1 MIRGSLDRLHF
12 GDLLQWFQ
20 MGSVSGRLTLMDAR
34 GRRRL
39 DFRNGRVC
47 YASSTIPEERLATW
61 FARRSLVGADTVRK
75 ILATS
80 MLRRTLFTDLL
91 MSEGEVSKEELR
103 QSLTDL
109 AESITSRILT
119 SGEVHFEFEPDF
131 PIVDVLG
138 LSLQLEPSH
147 LLMEAARRT
156 DESETA
162 SSGGSA
168 SELEFTGEAFED
180 LFWELARDG
189 ISGADAVDG
198 WEMSH
203 LHDLVRDIVGTLAQ
217 WLASSPGLV
226 PLPPRQIDDIRQCHA
241 GEENVCLYG
250 LSHAAW
256 NQMVFACTV
265 PDADRSAPLS
275 MGELESR
282 AAEIN
287 MWGDLIGSEY
297 LQRPE
302 AGKLDALVRH
312 VVVTWSRTAAAAAP
326 HLGVDPE
333 AASLAVHLVAVPT
346 DLVLWVLTTLPV
358 PHQRLRKALLK
369 HLARRVGARLA
380 HLADFPSTI
389 SSVLDPTAAT
399 PLGLALHIGRGCVP
413 AATTWPLTVPSGGLD
428 FSHLASPPTLALA
441 ADAARAVAEEALEN
455 DSALAG

>member
-1 MIRGSLDRLHF
+1 MIRGTLDRLHF

-20 MGSVSGRLTLMDAR
+20 MGSVSGRLTLKDTR
-34 GRRRL
+34 GHRRL

-61 FARRSLVGADTVRK
+61 FAKRSLVPAHQIQK

-80 MLRRTLFTDLL
+80 MLQRTLFTDML
-91 MSEGEVSKEELR
+91 MEEGKVPKEDLR

-109 AESITSRILT
+109 AESITSRILI
-119 SGEVHFEFEPDF
+119 SDEVRFEFEPDF

-156 DESETA
+156 DESVFGSSTETA
-162 SSGGSA
+162 G
-168 SELEFTGEAFED
+168 ELEFSGEGFED

-189 ISGADAVDG
+189 ITGGDAVDG

-226 PLPPRQIDDIRQCHA
+226 PLPSRQIDGLRECRA
-241 GEENVCLYG
+241 GDERICLYG
-250 LSHAAW
+250 LSHATW
-256 NQMVFACTV
+256 NQMVFACSV
-265 PDADRSAPLS
+265 HNMEQPAPLTL
-275 MGELESR
+275 GELETSATR
-282 AAEIN
+282 
-287 MWGDLIGSEY
+287 MDVWGDMIGSEF

-302 AGKLDALVRH
+302 AGKLDELVRH
-312 VVVTWSRTAAAAAP
+312 VVVTWSQTAAAAAP

-358 PHQRLRKALLK
+358 PHQRLRKALLN

-380 HLADFPSTI
+380 HLADFPTSI
-389 SSVLDPTAAT
+389 SSVLDPREVT
-399 PLGLALHIGRGCVP
+399 PLGVALHIGRGCVP
-413 AATTWPLTVPSGGLD
+413 QAATWPLTIPTDGND
-428 FSHLASPPTLALA
+428 FPDIASPTTLALA
-441 ADAARAVAEEALEN
+441 ADAARAVAEEALDN
-455 DSALAG
+455 NSALAG